1 MDGEC
6 FLLYPQGIK
15 WRRERDSNPRCLSAS
30 LVFKTSAFNRSAI
43 SPCCG
48 TSEGYYNSF
57 LPERQ
62 SSFCKKSKKLGFAG
76 FDWLPAVVCLLQ
88 WAETQTGAAQ
98 NAALLETSTIES
110 ARLHGSSCAGGNSP
124 RRIKSFFTHISH
136 HPPRAAAGGLAL
148 FNQKPR
154 VRVSFGRLPDCRSRN
169 QFVPKWEKHSKNHSF
184 FGISFWRQA
193 GRRKV
198 FPEIE

>member
-1 MDGEC
+1 MNPGGTHAPYSLSRGAPSATWV
-6 FLLYPQGIK
+6 LLHGGRFVFPSLSGWIK

-48 TSEGYYNSF
+48 TSESYYNSF

-110 ARLHGSSCAGGNSP
+110 ARLHGSSCA
-124 RRIKSFFTHISH
+124 
-136 HPPRAAAGGLAL
+136 
-148 FNQKPR
+148 
-154 VRVSFGRLPDCRSRN
+154 
-169 QFVPKWEKHSKNHSF
+169 
-184 FGISFWRQA
+184 
-193 GRRKV
+193 
-198 FPEIE
+198 